1 MDFILRHK
9 FTYLFGVL
17 LGILNFFC
25 FKVTITND
33 ILFSY
38 LAVLVITDCISSAV
52 LTTFF
57 EKMLRENK
65 LFRSLFLD
73 FKLME
78 TLILTVVFQVVLLI
92 IILFRSF
99 IHNNGVFIASV
110 WFAIFGFVIGLL
122 VSCLVQIFKALYGLW
137 QQRQNNKDLY

>member
-38 LAVLVITDCISSAV
+38 LAILVITDCISFAA
-52 LTTFF
+52 LTFF
-57 EKMLRENK
+57 ENPLKENK
-65 LFRSLFLD
+65 LFRNLFLD
-73 FKLME
+73 LKLLE
-78 TLILTVVFQVVLLI
+78 SLTLAAVFQFVLAI
-92 IILFRSF
+92 IIALGSF
-99 IHNNGVFIASV
+99 IHNHGVLLASV
-110 WFAIFGFVIGLL
+110 WLAIFGFVIGLL
-122 VSCLVQIFKALYGLW
+122 VSCLVQIFKALRGLW

>member
-38 LAVLVITDCISSAV
+38 LAILVITDCISSAV
-52 LTTFF
+52 LTFF
-57 EKMLRENK
+57 EDMLKENK
-65 LFRSLFLD
+65 LSRSLFLD

-78 TLILTVVFQVVLLI
+78 TLILAVVFQFVLLT

-99 IHNNGVFIASV
+99 LHNNGVFIASV

-122 VSCLVQIFKALYGLW
+122 VSCLVQVFKALYGLW